1 MKPVLPAI
9 LMAPLLAAAC
19 APAPTTTVVVPVVTT
34 GDTCGAA
41 RYQSLVG
48 QTGPALVLPGDA
60 VYRVY
65 KTGDPITMDMQ
76 PARLNF
82 ETDARGKL
90 LRVTC
95 G

>member
-1 MKPVLPAI
+1 MKPILPAI
-9 LMAPLLAAAC
+9 LMAPLLATAC
-19 APAPTTTVVVPVVTT
+19 APPPTTTVIVPVVTT

-41 RYQSLVG
+41 RYQSLIG
-48 QTGPALVLPGDA
+48 QTGPSLMLPGDA

-65 KTGDPITMDMQ
+65 KKGDPITMDMQ